1 MNPFSQLELFKAL
14 AILMRHFPGSAPSG
28 PVPVME
34 NTEVIERPASTTR
47 KPRRL
52 FTSEEDRRLIQLV
65 EQFGPNSWT
74 IIADRIPGRTSRQCK
89 ERYFTYLCPDV
100 KKAPWTEEEDELL
113 FQKVREY
120 GRRWSDIAKYF
131 DGRTANSIKNRWHL
145 HLRGHHRKS
154 MPVRMMAPM
163 PAPMPLYVDPTQ
175 YQWGMNVVPKR
186 VVEPVKLPSITEM
199 AGGLLLRNSHMEPQL
214 AGGQQSGR
222 QIFPSLMNL
231 PFP

>member
-1 MNPFSQLELFKAL
+1 
-14 AILMRHFPGSAPSG
+14 MRHLLGSGSSAPL
-28 PVPVME
+28 PVE
-34 NTEVIERPASTTR
+34 QNEVERQSTGTNR

-65 EQFGPNSWT
+65 EQYGANSWAL
-74 IIADRIPGRTSRQCK
+74 IADRIPGRTSRQCK

-145 HLRGHHRKS
+145 HLRGHHRKPV
-154 MPVRMMAPM
+154 PVRMMAPI
-163 PAPMPLYVDPTQ
+163 PAPMPLYMDPTQ
-175 YQWGMNVVPKR
+175 YPWGMNVVPKR
-186 VVEPVKLPSITEM
+186 VVEPVKLPGIAEM
-199 AGGLLLRNSHMEPQL
+199 TGGLLLRTSHMAEPQL
-214 AGGQQSGR
+214 AGGKPGR
-222 QIFPSLMNL
+222 QLFPSLMNI